1 MGGSAGGLLMG
12 AAVNQCPGCYRGL
25 LVLVPFVDV
34 VTTMLDPGIPLT
46 ANEFDEWG
54 NPARKAD
61 YDYMLSY
68 SPYDNIERKDYPA
81 MLVATGLWDSQVQ
94 YYEPAKWVARLRARK
109 TDQQPLLFRVS
120 MDAGH
125 GGIAGRYQAYRETAL
140 YYAFLL
146 DRLGRADEAAE
157 PPRVPWRDPGPSP
170 FRKD

>member
-1 MGGSAGGLLMG
+1 
-12 AAVNQCPGCYRGL
+12 
-25 LVLVPFVDV
+25 
-34 VTTMLDPGIPLT
+34 
-46 ANEFDEWG
+46 
-54 NPARKAD
+54 
-61 YDYMLSY
+61 
-68 SPYDNIERKDYPA
+68 
-81 MLVATGLWDSQVQ
+81 
-94 YYEPAKWVARLRARK
+94 VARLRARK